1 MEVPMQFS
9 RNQLLPSIANGSET
23 KLKKK
28 ASLEQNKS
36 HHIIP
41 LSAKKKKT
49 NNNTEIENT
58 SVNFNML
65 NYPEE
70 SISESDW

>member
-1 MEVPMQFS
+1 MGVPMQFS

-23 KLKKK
+23 DLNKK
-28 ASLEQNKS
+28 ASLTKKKI

-41 LSAKKKKT
+41 LSAKKKKA
-49 NNNTEIENT
+49 NNNTETENT

-70 SISESDW
+70 SINASDW

>member
-1 MEVPMQFS
+1 MGVPMQFS
-9 RNQLLPSIANGSET
+9 RNQLLPSIANGNET
-23 KLKKK
+23 NLKKK
-28 ASLEQNKS
+28 ASLEQKKS

-41 LSAKKKKT
+41 LSAKKTKT

-58 SVNFNML
+58 SANFNML

-70 SISESDW
+70 SISDSDW

>member
-1 MEVPMQFS
+1 MEVPMQFR
-9 RNQLLPSIANGSET
+9 RNQLLPSIANGRET

-28 ASLEQNKS
+28 ASLEQKKS

>member
-1 MEVPMQFS
+1 MEIPMQFS
-9 RNQLLPSIANGSET
+9 RNQLLPSVANGSET

-28 ASLEQNKS
+28 ASLEQKKS

>member
-1 MEVPMQFS
+1 MGVPMQFS
-9 RNQLLPSIANGSET
+9 RNQLLPSIANGNET
-23 KLKKK
+23 NLKKK
-28 ASLEQNKS
+28 ASLEQKKS

-70 SISESDW
+70 SINASDW